1 MAFSLCKGKIMNR
14 RTFLQSVGAAVAVVA
29 IPATAKSEPIRY
41 WENIP
46 VSQWNDFADQMP
58 PQGQRVAVL
67 TYFCHGTGVNIFTG
81 TVTRHKFVC
90 DKGENVLISMEL
102 SYSPDGHFRRN
113 TLVLG
118 KPKDVYCDIC
128 LYGSLAREENILNAQ
143 KNIRKASWIDLEDV
157 YAVGGP
163 CLAPR
168 NNYKKAPYVGRDRS
182 YWFPISEFIPERLP
196 AFPKPKKL
204 NFVHEDMTWMVVK

>member
-1 MAFSLCKGKIMNR
+1 MAFSLCKGKIMIR
-14 RTFLQSVGAAVAVVA
+14 RTFLKLTGAAIAV
-29 IPATAKSEPIRY
+29 ISTPATAKPDSK
-41 WENIP
+41 
-46 VSQWNDFADQMP
+46 SQWVDFIDDMP
-58 PQGQRVAVL
+58 QTGQRVAVL
-67 TYFCHGTGVNIFTG
+67 TYFGNGTSRNIFTG
-81 TVTRHKFVC
+81 TVTNHRFVC
-90 DKGENVLISMEL
+90 DEGENVLIRMEL
-102 SYSPDGHFRRN
+102 SYSPDGFFRRN
-113 TLVLG
+113 THVLG
-118 KPKDVYCDIC
+118 KPKSVNCDIC
-128 LYGSLAREENILNAQ
+128 LYESLARTDRMMVQ
-143 KNIRKASWIDLEDV
+143 GKIRKASWIDKEEV